1 MGLSHEDYAR
11 LLTLRNGLRRF
22 LRWSEQQAE
31 AAGLTPNQ
39 HQLLL
44 AISGHDDPR
53 GPTIGEV
60 ADYLLLRHHSTV
72 ELIDRADTAGLV
84 TRQRDPDDH
93 RVVRLSLTIDGAE
106 RLETLSALHLEE
118 LDRLSLQLPAAWK
131 GLSPIQP
138 THGLPDARPHNAT
151 ADPRL
156 ARVYDYSPDSA
167 ACPVLVDRLWPR
179 GLSKSDAPFEIWLK
193 DVAPSTELR
202 RWYGHV
208 PDRYQA
214 FADRYRKEL
223 HQAPARQALER
234 LQTLSGDHQ
243 LVLLTAT
250 KDIDRSAAAV
260 LREELAEIRSK

>member
-44 AISGHDDPR
+44 AICGHDDSR
-53 GPTIGEV
+53 GPTVGEV

-72 ELIDRADTAGLV
+72 ELIDRADAAGLV

-93 RVVRLSLTIDGAE
+93 RVVRLSLTSEGAE
-106 RLETLSALHLEE
+106 LLEKLSALHLEE

-138 THGLPDARPHNAT
+138 THGLPDARPRSA
-151 ADPRL
+151 ADLRL
-156 ARVYDYSPDSA
+156 ARVYDYSPDPA

-179 GLSKSDAPFEIWLK
+179 GLSKAEAPFEIWLK

-202 RWYGHV
+202 RWYRHV
-208 PDRYQA
+208 PDRYLA
-214 FADRYRKEL
+214 FANRYRKEL
-223 HQAPARQALER
+223 HQEPARQALEH
-234 LQTLSGDHQ
+234 LHTMAKDHP

-250 KDIDRSAAAV
+250 KDIYLSAAAV
-260 LREELAEIRSK
+260 LRDELAEIRSK

>member
-44 AISGHDDPR
+44 AIRGHDDPG
-53 GPTIGEV
+53 GPTVGEV

-93 RVVRLSLTIDGAE
+93 RVVRLSLTSDGAN

-131 GLSPIQP
+131 GLFPIQP
-138 THGLPDARPHNAT
+138 THGLPDARSNSAPVEL
-151 ADPRL
+151 RL
-156 ARVYDYSPDSA
+156 ARVYDYSPDPA
-167 ACPVLVDRLWPR
+167 AASVLVDRLWPR
-179 GLSKSDAPFEIWLK
+179 GLSKTDAPFEIWLK

-208 PDRYQA
+208 PDRYPA

-223 HQAPARQALER
+223 HEEPARQALER
-234 LQTLSGDHQ
+234 LHTMARQYQ

-250 KDIDRSAAAV
+250 KDIERSGAAV
-260 LREELAEIRSK
+260 LRDAIAQIRPG